1 MADSAYHNETE
12 IRGRTVEPSCYG
24 LLAEF
29 ETGELVLEA
38 AEKAYAAGYRQM
50 NAYTPFPLEGLSKVL
65 GQKPTR
71 LPWVV
76 LLGGFLGGG
85 AGYFMLYYASVISYP
100 INVGGRPLHSWPAF
114 IPITF
119 ELTVLGASF
128 AAFFGMLA
136 INGLPHPYHPL
147 FNVPAFSLA
156 SRDRFFLCIQARD
169 RLFHFEQTRTF
180 LEELPARVHEVPP

>member
-1 MADSAYHNETE
+1 MGAPPKSD
-12 IRGRTVEPSCYG
+12 GLYG

-29 ETGELVLEA
+29 EEGDVLLA
-38 AEKAYAAGYRQM
+38 AARQAYAAGYRKM
-50 NAYTPFPLEGLSKVL
+50 NGYTPFPIHGLPQAL

-71 LPWVV
+71 VPLAT
-76 LLGGFLGGG
+76 LIGGILGGS
-85 AGYFMLYYASVISYP
+85 AGYFMLYYASVVSYP

-119 ELTVLGASF
+119 EMTVLGAAF

-136 INGLPHPYHPL
+136 LNGLPHPYHPL

-156 SRDRFFLCIQARD
+156 SRDRFFLCIQAGD
-169 RLFHFEQTRTF
+169 PLFDSIQSRQF
-180 LEELPARVHEVPP
+180 LENLGARVHEVPP